1 MSDTKF
7 NSFSK
12 NAGFSMIEVLITMII
27 LLVGL
32 LSIGALQARAQIAE
46 MESYQRAQALILMS
60 DIIDRININRATLN
74 CFRFTTN
81 TASGTPFIG
90 AAGAGHLGAPGCAA
104 STATYNAM
112 ADAAINQLDALLK
125 GAAETVGG
133 TSVGAMIGARAC
145 VSYDA
150 ATELPARPGT
160 GLYTITISW
169 QALTDL
175 VAPPVNCANGLYGD
189 EKKRRAVSTTMRIAS
204 IN

>member
-1 MSDTKF
+1 
-7 NSFSK
+7 
-12 NAGFSMIEVLITMII
+12 MIEVLITMII

-81 TASGTPFIG
+81 TVSGTPFIG
-90 AAGAGHLGAPGCAA
+90 AAGTGHLGTPACAA
-104 STATYNAM
+104 STSTYNDM
-112 ADAAINQLDALLK
+112 ADDAINALDALLQ

-150 ATELPARPGT
+150 ASELPAKPGT

-175 VAPPVNCANGLYGD
+175 VAPPTNCANGLYGD
-189 EKKRRAVSTTMRIAS
+189 EKKRRAVSTTIRIAS